1 MEAEAGERQLSLS
14 AEREGDVHAGCEK
27 AGPGSRGAHARA
39 EGSVRVGLG
48 RIPKRL
54 SGDGT
59 SEGDT
64 MHTKR
69 VRGWW

>member
-1 MEAEAGERQLSLS
+1 MRPV
-14 AEREGDVHAGCEK
+14 RKPV
-27 AGPGSRGAHARA
+27 RAHGGGGRKGR